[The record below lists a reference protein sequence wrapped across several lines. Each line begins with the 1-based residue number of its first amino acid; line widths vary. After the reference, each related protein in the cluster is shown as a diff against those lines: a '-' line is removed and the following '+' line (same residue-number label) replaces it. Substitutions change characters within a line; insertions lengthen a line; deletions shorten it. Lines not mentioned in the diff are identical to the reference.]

1 MKDVPRRDQQTSLES
16 FLDDYLTIRL
26 VLSMAGTGLLV
37 LLTVLGIRH
46 PTTIPTGLSLL
57 VIAGHSFYSRLR
69 HVRSPH
75 TLLTIDVGLLSIAM
89 QTYDDP
95 AIATATLAFLS
106 LLVVI
111 FGDGWLMS
119 VLLGVLG
126 VAFAAAHFG
135 VNGISAYSSASM
147 VSVLFTVGGVVVV
160 LLRVRRWL
168 RRLDG
173 YRSQM
178 LGTVSHEL
186 RNSLTGMLGLT
197 QIVGE
202 MPDLEPA
209 EARELIDL
217 AHHQAVDA
225 SEIIDDLLIASRIE
239 HSGLTVDAAEVDLAN
254 EISTVANRFAGDG
267 RLTVSVLGDHLPAA
281 CGDPLRV
288 RQILRN
294 LISNAIRYGGPHVVL
309 STLVRGDQIEVTVWD
324 DGDGV
329 PAEDEDTIFLPYRRS
344 ASGQRHPSS
353 VGLGLWICRQLATAM
368 RGTLSYSHDAAGTAL
383 VLTLPKAGDPA
394 LGTSAA
400 IASEQVRSP
409 IDRSLG
415 DGRPSPAYRAS

>member
-1 MKDVPRRDQQTSLES
+1 
-16 FLDDYLTIRL
+16 
-26 VLSMAGTGLLV
+26 
-37 LLTVLGIRH
+37 
-46 PTTIPTGLSLL
+46 
-57 VIAGHSFYSRLR
+57 
-69 HVRSPH
+69 
-75 TLLTIDVGLLSIAM
+75 M

-135 VNGISAYSSASM
+135 VNGLSAYSTASM

-217 AHHQAVDA
+217 AHRQAVDA

-239 HSGLTVDAAEVDLAN
+239 HSGLTVDVAEVDLAD
-254 EISTVANRFAGDG
+254 EISTVANRFAGEG
-267 RLTVSVLGDHLPAA
+267 RLTVSEPGDGLPAA
-281 CGDPLRV
+281 CADPLRV

-309 STLVRGDQIEVTVWD
+309 STLVRGDQIDVTVWD
-324 DGDGV
+324 DGGGV

-344 ASGQRHPSS
+344 ASGRRHPSS

-368 RGTLSYSHDAAGTAL
+368 RGTLSYNHDAVGTAL

-394 LGTSAA
+394 MPSAA
-400 IASEQVRSP
+400 IASEQVRRP

-415 DGRPSPAYRAS
+415 DGQPSPAIRAS